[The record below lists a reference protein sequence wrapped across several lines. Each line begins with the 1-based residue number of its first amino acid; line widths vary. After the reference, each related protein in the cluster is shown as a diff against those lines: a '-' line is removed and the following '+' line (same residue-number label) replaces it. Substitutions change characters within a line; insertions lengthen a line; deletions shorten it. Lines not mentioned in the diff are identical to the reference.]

1 MLVFSGMKSTSMS
14 SGVWQRS
21 FPRRGG
27 GGGRV
32 DDTCFFRSV
41 QKCLSSNLDLYYSV
55 IEITEKIRGEVTK
68 NGDMF

>member
-14 SGVWQRS
+14 SGLAKKFSTSGGWMTCVS
-21 FPRRGG
+21 FA
-27 GGGRV
+27 V
-32 DDTCFFRSV
+32 FK
-41 QKCLSSNLDLYYSV
+41 KCLSSNLDLYYSV